1 LIPVVVILMAAAA
14 GASSAAIAGE
24 DSVPVLVEL
33 FTSEGCSSCPPADT
47 LLIELN
53 ERQPIPGVTVISLS
67 EHVDYWNRL
76 GWVDPFSREAFT
88 ERQEGYAHA
97 ARTNR
102 IYTPQAVVEDGLV
115 SQVTRGENEGR
126 SLAHAA
132 VTRRLE
138 RIGKTSSSGG
148 FRGSV
153 VVDSVGDPAAT
164 RVVVFAQRG
173 AGRVVAIGRHRWL
186 DSNDR

>member
-1 LIPVVVILMAAAA
+1 VDGHLTLVGSDRAALFAAIRRAAATPKPSFDLA
-14 GASSAAIAGE
+14 
-24 DSVPVLVEL
+24 
-33 FTSEGCSSCPPADT
+33 
-47 LLIELN
+47 
-53 ERQPIPGVTVISLS
+53 
-67 EHVDYWNRL
+67 W
-76 GWVDPFSREAFT
+76 
-88 ERQEGYAHA
+88 
-97 ARTNR
+97 ARTDEANAER
-102 IYTPQAVVEDGLV
+102 RLSVSLADNPSASGADVYLAVVEDGLV